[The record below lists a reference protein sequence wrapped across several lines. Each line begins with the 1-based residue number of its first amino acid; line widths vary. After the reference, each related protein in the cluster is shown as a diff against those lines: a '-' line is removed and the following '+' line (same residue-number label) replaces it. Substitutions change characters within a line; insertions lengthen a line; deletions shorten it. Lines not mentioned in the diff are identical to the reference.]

1 MKKKLFLF
9 SCLFFLSGLLAAQ
22 KAAFVQEGEIV
33 FEKTVNIYAVLKKSI
48 DARDANRIAA
58 YEQYKKTQPQFL
70 VQKSRLAF
78 TKIRTAYLPEVTSV
92 GAGLSYF
99 GFNARYLQINKVFT
113 NLITDSVIIEKEFL
127 SQQFLVKDK
136 VLPIKW
142 KITDETREIAG
153 YLCRRANGLV
163 KDSIYVVAFYTNKI
177 PVAGGPES
185 VHGLPGMILGLA
197 MPHENVT
204 WFATTVTEKKNA
216 ENQFIVKKKGKVVNR
231 IELEGVLRKFL
242 ASISALSEYTL
253 LGYLL

>member
-1 MKKKLFLF
+1 MRKKLFLF
-9 SCLFFLSGLLAAQ
+9 SCLIFLSGLLAAQ

-33 FEKTVNIYAVLKKSI
+33 FEKTVNVYAVLKKGI
-48 DARDANRIAA
+48 DSRDAARMAA
-58 YEQYKKTQPQFL
+58 YEQYKKAQPQFQ
-70 VQKSRLAF
+70 VQKSKLAF
-78 TKIRTAYLPEVTSV
+78 TKIKTAYLPEASTI

-113 NLITDSVIIEKEFL
+113 NLITDSVTVEKEVL
-127 SQQFLVKDK
+127 SEKFLVKDR

-142 KITDETREIAG
+142 KITNETREIAG

-177 PVAGGPES
+177 PVPGGPES
-185 VHGLPGMILGLA
+185 IHGLPGMILGLA
-197 MPHENVT
+197 MPYENVT

-216 ENQFIVKKKGKVVNR
+216 ENQFSASNKGKVATR
-231 IELEGVLRKFL
+231 KELEVILRKFL
-242 ASISALSEYTL
+242 ASISYLTEYTL